1 MDGDLA
7 SGGRQHR
14 VSGADGRAGE
24 GEGIV
29 SSWGGGAALLEHEGW
44 ARRRWWRGGGRS
56 EEAGGVLEFGKGEG
70 ITWSGLREHLQSVYR
85 SIWCRARI
93 ELEARL

>member
-1 MDGDLA
+1 MPLADGNIEFLGRMDE
-7 SGGRQHR
+7 QVKVR
-14 VSGADGRAGE
+14 VSYRVGE
-24 GEGIV
+24 VEWRC
-29 SSWGGGAALLEHEGW
+29 SSMRGG
-44 ARRRWWRGGGRS
+44 RGGGGG
-56 EEAGGVLEFGKGEG
+56 EEEGGQKRLVALEFGKGEG